1 MADEIIGGEVQ
12 GGGEGLHGQEAAPK
26 GRRLASALIDLVIIP
41 VLLGILAGI
50 VLLAAPDPVR
60 NVILIVVNIA
70 WMIFRDTVYSPGR
83 KMVGLKIVSTETGEK
98 PTLGQ
103 AFIRNVLLIIPFVL
117 LVGYPLEAVMV
128 IWTGARL
135 EDKWAKCR
143 VVVA

>member
-1 MADEIIGGEVQ
+1 MADEIVGGDVQ
-12 GGGEGLHGQEAAPK
+12 GGEALHGPEAAPK

-41 VLLGILAGI
+41 VLLGILAG
-50 VLLAAPDPVR
+50 LLLMAAPEPVR
-60 NVILIVVNIA
+60 NGILIVINIA

-103 AFIRNVLLIIPFVL
+103 AFLRNVLLIIPFVL

-128 IWTGARL
+128 IWTGERL

-143 VVVA
+143 VVTA